1 MLTKKNI
8 YIYVYIHNYIHGT
21 TKKCSPLCH
30 SSPINEIHSHVPP
43 HDPLQQTTEQ
53 TELLRA
59 RGWLARLLKT
69 LPRPLTLPCQAE
81 SRGYYI
87 DAADYRAEPPF
98 AQYILRATPLVSLSA
113 PHPPR
118 NASLHSRYVKYLTEF
133 QRGISNGT
141 IDRSHPA
148 LVGHKLRAHIPLF
161 AAASLHF
168 PLTSLLVTKQAS
180 CSSFLS
186 APTPLP
192 DIVNRAQTP
201 FFSWIS
207 PWLLPVEIAAILPS
221 SFLLPSFFILLS
233 RNRAS
238 CPPLSFFGSRCFFRS
253 RINGESR
260 GMEWNNWEEKL
271 TMERRLDDRGQVAR
285 KPSTETGIKDPR
297 YNHCVALMH
306 GNDGKN

>member
-1 MLTKKNI
+1 M
-8 YIYVYIHNYIHGT
+8 
-21 TKKCSPLCH
+21 
-30 SSPINEIHSHVPP
+30 
-43 HDPLQQTTEQ
+43 
-53 TELLRA
+53 
-59 RGWLARLLKT
+59 ARLLKT

-207 PWLLPVEIAAILPS
+207 PCYPWKLRPSSPPPFFFLPS
-221 SFLLPSFFILLS
+221 LSSFRAIVLRVPLFLS
-233 RNRAS
+233 SALVAFSVRELTGRAGEWSGIIGKRN
-238 CPPLSFFGSRCFFRS
+238 
-253 RINGESR
+253 
-260 GMEWNNWEEKL
+260 
-271 TMERRLDDRGQVAR
+271 
-285 KPSTETGIKDPR
+285 
-297 YNHCVALMH
+297 
-306 GNDGKN
+306 

>member
-1 MLTKKNI
+1 MA
-8 YIYVYIHNYIHGT
+8 
-21 TKKCSPLCH
+21 
-30 SSPINEIHSHVPP
+30 
-43 HDPLQQTTEQ
+43 Q
-53 TELLRA
+53 
-59 RGWLARLLKT
+59 LLKT

-141 IDRSHPA
+141 IDRSHQA

-207 PWLLPVEIAAILPS
+207 PVATRGNCGHPPLPS
-221 SFLLPSFFILLS
+221 FLFLPSFFIH
-233 RNRAS
+233 RAMLCS
-238 CPPLSFFGSRCFFRS
+238 PSFFGSRCFFRS

-260 GMEWNNWEEKL
+260 AGGMEWNNWEEKL
-271 TMERRLDDRGQVAR
+271 TMQRRLDDRGQVAR

-297 YNHCVALMH
+297 YNPLCRVNARE
-306 GNDGKN
+306 